1 MKSFLWSCFV
11 LIGLIVLA
19 GAAVIWSG
27 VYNVAA
33 DSPHWGV
40 TFWLLDQARENSIET
55 HSSGIVAPPLQGEK
69 LVDRG
74 FLHYNETC
82 RLCHGGPGLKPLE
95 FTQGLYP
102 KPPLFPSQEV
112 QKELSD
118 GEVYWIVKH
127 GLKMTAMPAFG
138 VTHTDEELWAIVAFL
153 RRLPT
158 LSPQEYQAMAQRA
171 GKP

>member
-1 MKSFLWSCFV
+1 MKSFLWSFFV
-11 LIGLIVLA
+11 IIGLVILA
-19 GAAVIWSG
+19 GAAMIWSG

-33 DSPHWGV
+33 DSPHWKV
-40 TFWLLDQARENSIET
+40 TFWVLDEAREQSIEA

-74 FLHYNETC
+74 FSHFNETC
-82 RLCHGGPGLKPLE
+82 RLCHGGPGLAPLG

-102 KPPLFPSQEV
+102 KPPLFPSRDV
-112 QKELSD
+112 QQELSD
-118 GEVYWIVKH
+118 REVYWIVKH

-138 VTHTDEELWAIVAFL
+138 VIQTDEGLWSIVAFL

-158 LSPQEYQAMAQRA
+158 LSPQEYQAMAQRLE
-171 GKP
+171 KS